1 MKCTKV
7 PCLVRIGSKES
18 LSGSIGV
25 WKGLVSEFD
34 TISILP
40 PCFEA
45 RTSLGKC
52 RGKVYPFFVWTSLA
66 GIQRDSISRVDDP
79 FLWKITRGKERLFYP
94 LFRAFKMGK
103 KIFPF
108 FFLFFLRGRGL
119 EKFFP
124 RKLGNIFTEILLTPL
139 DSNLLQ
145 SRLDLEL
152 NRKLRSLCKRRKCIL
167 LPLV

>member
-45 RTSLGKC
+45 RTSLGTHSSLESVAGKYILSLSELLS
-52 RGKVYPFFVWTSLA
+52 RGFK
-66 GIQRDSISRVDDP
+66 GIQSLVSTI
-79 FLWKITRGKERLFYP
+79 LFY
-94 LFRAFKMGK
+94 
-103 KIFPF
+103 
-108 FFLFFLRGRGL
+108 
-119 EKFFP
+119 EK
-124 RKLGNIFTEILLTPL
+124 
-139 DSNLLQ
+139 
-145 SRLDLEL
+145 
-152 NRKLRSLCKRRKCIL
+152 
-167 LPLV
+167 